1 MTCHLRQEI
10 KSEWALKVIRSPD
23 RLYDCSAS
31 KCPRKEKNDLS
42 FVTWSSEVGKHRI
55 GFRKLSSP
63 FCHPKLVVLVEVC
76 FDPQFFQLPPVSLA
90 ILDSFRLPLWSALHS
105 LCPAFWWDR
114 LSCVAFWLVFRCTHR
129 GAWQESRGREERRCA
144 YYFWVFFPL
153 SSIQG
158 HRPWQAALP
167 TEPLCFWPLL
177 PLPPPYLVWENNP
190 VFLALTHCTISY
202 VSLYQAHSLANHL
215 LICP

>member
-10 KSEWALKVIRSPD
+10 RGEQALKVIRSPD
-23 RLYDCSAS
+23 RFCDCSVS
-31 KCPRKEKNDLS
+31 KGPHKEKNYPS
-42 FVTWSSEVGKHRI
+42 FVTWSREVGKHRV
-55 GFRKLSSP
+55 GFRKLSST

-76 FDPQFFQLPPVSLA
+76 FDPQFFPLPPVSLGV
-90 ILDSFRLPLWSALHS
+90 LDGFRLPLWSALHS
-105 LCPAFWWDR
+105 LCPAFCCDR
-114 LSCVAFWLVFRCTHR
+114 LTCVAFWLVFRCTHW
-129 GAWQESRGREERRCA
+129 GAWLESRGRRERRCMN
-144 YYFWVFFPL
+144 YFWVFLPL

-177 PLPPPYLVWENNP
+177 PLPPPYLGWENNP
-190 VFLALTHCTISY
+190 VFLALRYCTISY